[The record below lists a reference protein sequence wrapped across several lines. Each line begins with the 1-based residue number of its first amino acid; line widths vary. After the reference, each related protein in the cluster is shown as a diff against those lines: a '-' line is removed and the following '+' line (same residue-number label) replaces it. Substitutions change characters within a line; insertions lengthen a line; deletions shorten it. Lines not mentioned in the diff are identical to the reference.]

1 MKKGLILSILLIPA
15 LVLFACGN
23 DSKTYA
29 GVELS
34 TSDYSNVTK
43 FEEEARNLYSLLDT
57 FSIEKDDVD
66 SVNKIVDSAS
76 ELQGTLGKGMSK
88 DEKKESNLLFYTN
101 VSVASIPKNAV
112 KYSREISNT
121 EYQLIN
127 SSIKEVIQREAKK
140 VTDNQNDADKIN
152 DYLIEKIGI
161 TED

>member
-1 MKKGLILSILLIPA
+1 MKKGLILSILLIPT

-43 FEEEARNLYSLLDT
+43 FEEEARNLYSLLGT

-88 DEKKESNLLFYTN
+88 DEKKR
-101 VSVASIPKNAV
+101 K
-112 KYSREISNT
+112 
-121 EYQLIN
+121 
-127 SSIKEVIQREAKK
+127 
-140 VTDNQNDADKIN
+140 
-152 DYLIEKIGI
+152 
-161 TED
+161 